1 MTKKHFLPYL
11 ALLVLLCQCAG
22 NHRSVKS
29 IPNGQSAT
37 SSKELIDAALQAGN
51 ASERAFHTGTRLQ
64 AKNEAEKGLAFSTRC
79 IERYPE
85 EAGCYYYHA
94 VNTGLFYQARVIG
107 YQDGIKNMISDLDR
121 VIQLNPSY
129 ESAGA
134 YRILGQIYTELPQTT
149 LYPDGITRDLEKA
162 EKYLQE
168 AINLAP
174 DYPENLLSYADTLLK
189 LNKTEQAHAQ
199 ILKAKEKIPLWKRNS
214 DYMRW
219 IDQTKELEEKIASKR

>member
-1 MTKKHFLPYL
+1 MTKKHLLPCL
-11 ALLVLLCQCAG
+11 AVLMLLCQCAG
-22 NHRSVKS
+22 KHKTAKNYT
-29 IPNGQSAT
+29 ITPET
-37 SSKELIDAALQAGN
+37 SSSQELITAALKAGN
-51 ASERAFHTGTRLQ
+51 ASEQAFHTGTRLQ
-64 AKNEAEKGLAFSTRC
+64 AKNEAEKGMALAARC

-107 YQDGIKNMISDLDR
+107 YQEGIKSMLSDLNQ
-121 VIQLNPSY
+121 VIHLNPAY
-129 ESAGA
+129 ENAGA
-134 YRILGQIYTELPQTT
+134 YRILGQVYTELPQTT

-174 DYPENLLSYADTLLK
+174 DYPENLLSSADTLLK
-189 LNKTEQAHAQ
+189 LEKTEQAHAHIQ
-199 ILKAKEKIPLWKRNS
+199 KAKEKIPLWKRNT

-219 IDQTKELEEKIASKR
+219 IDQTKKLEEKIASKR